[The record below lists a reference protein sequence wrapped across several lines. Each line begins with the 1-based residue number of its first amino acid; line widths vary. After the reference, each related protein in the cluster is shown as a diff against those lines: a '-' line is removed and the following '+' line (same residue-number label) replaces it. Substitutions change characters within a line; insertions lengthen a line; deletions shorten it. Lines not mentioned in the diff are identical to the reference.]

1 MILRNSL
8 LLILLAS
15 VLISCKENNNIPSN
29 EEGLLSS
36 HLVSY
41 DSPLLRSIDPAIAII
56 DFRNP
61 EAYDKG
67 HLPRAINLYRN
78 DFQDTTL
85 PYIGMRINKFM
96 VAERLG
102 KAGVTEKNT
111 LIVYDDKGSSDAS
124 RFWWLLN
131 LYNFEQVYLLDGGIG
146 HWQKMGGT
154 ISKSKPVIKPA
165 VFRLPDQPDKPLLIT
180 KENLLKFIKSDV
192 SKAFLVDARSAEEYE
207 GQYLKEGAKKA
218 GRISKSINIDW
229 AEAVDYGN
237 TYTFKPLA
245 ELEKIYGR
253 IGASTEDTIIVYC
266 HTGVRS
272 SHTTF
277 VLTQLL
283 NYKNV
288 LNYDGS
294 WVEWSYDDDLPFE
307 TDSIIYLKN

>member
-8 LLILLAS
+8 LLIMLATA
-15 VLISCKENNNIPSN
+15 LISCKENSKLPPQ
-29 EEGLLSS
+29 EEVLLNS

-41 DSPLLRSIDPAIAII
+41 DSPLLNSTDATIGII
-56 DFRNP
+56 DFRSQ

-67 HLPRAINLYRN
+67 HLPGAINLYRN

-85 PYIGMRINKFM
+85 PYKGMRINKSLM
-96 VAERLG
+96 AEQLG
-102 KAGVTEKNT
+102 KVGITEKAT
-111 LIVYDDKGSSDAS
+111 LVVYDDKGSSDAS
-124 RFWWLLN
+124 RLWWLLH

-146 HWQKMGGT
+146 HWEKMGGT
-154 ISKSKPVIKPA
+154 ISRNKPKINPTI
-165 VFRLPDQPDKPLLIT
+165 FRFTDQPDKPVLIT
-180 KENLLKFIKSDV
+180 KENLLRLIKSDA
-192 SKAFLVDARSAEEYE
+192 SRAILVDARSKEEYE
-207 GQYLKEGAKKA
+207 GRYLKAGAKKA
-218 GRISKSINIDW
+218 GRIPKSINIDW

-253 IGASTEDTIIVYC
+253 IAASREDTIIVYC

-283 NYKNV
+283 DYKNV

-294 WVEWSYDDDLPFE
+294 WVEWSYNDDLPFE
-307 TDSIIYLKN
+307 TESITIVKN

>member
-8 LLILLAS
+8 LLILLAFE
-15 VLISCKENNNIPSN
+15 LISCKDNSKSPAQ
-29 EEGLLSS
+29 EEMLFSS
-36 HLVSY
+36 HLVSF
-41 DSPLLRSIDPAIAII
+41 DSPLLKSNDPTVAII
-56 DFRNP
+56 DFRNQ
-61 EAYDKG
+61 EAYEKG
-67 HLPRAINLYRN
+67 HLPGAINLYRN

-85 PYIGMRINKFM
+85 PYKGMRINKSL

-102 KAGVTEKNT
+102 KAGITEMAT

-124 RFWWLLN
+124 RFWWLLH
-131 LYNFEQVYLLDGGIG
+131 LHNFEQVYLLDGGIG
-146 HWQKMGGT
+146 HWEKMGGT
-154 ISKSKPVIKPA
+154 ISISKPEINPA
-165 VFRLPDQPDKPLLIT
+165 VFRFPDQPDNPLLIT
-180 KENLLKFIKSDV
+180 KEDLHKLIMSDA
-192 SKAFLVDARSAEEYE
+192 SKAFLVDARSKEEYE
-207 GQYLKEGAKKA
+207 GNYLKAGAKKA
-218 GRISKSINIDW
+218 GRIPKSISIDW
-229 AEAVDYGN
+229 AETVDYGN

-253 IGASTEDTIIVYC
+253 IGASREDTIIVYC

-294 WVEWSYDDDLPFE
+294 WVEWSYDDNLPFE
-307 TDSIIYLKN
+307 TDSITF

>member
-1 MILRNSL
+1 MTLRNSIL
-8 LLILLAS
+8 FILLA
-15 VLISCKENNNIPSN
+15 VELISCKEKSMSPVQQ
-29 EEGLLSS
+29 EVLLSGQ
-36 HLVSY
+36 LVSY
-41 DSPLLRSIDPAIAII
+41 DSPLLKSNDPTVAII
-56 DFRNP
+56 DFRKQDSYN
-61 EAYDKG
+61 KG
-67 HLPRAINLYRN
+67 HLPGAINLYRN
-78 DFQDTTL
+78 EFQDTTL
-85 PYIGMRINKFM
+85 PYAGMRMNKSL

-102 KAGVTEKNT
+102 KAGITEKAT

-146 HWQKMGGT
+146 HWEKMGGT
-154 ISKSKPVIKPA
+154 LSRINPEITTE
-165 VFRLPDQPDKPLLIT
+165 VFRFPDQPDKPLLIT
-180 KENLLKFIKSDV
+180 KENLLKLIKSNASNV
-192 SKAFLVDARSAEEYE
+192 FLLDARSAEEYK
-207 GQYLKEGAKKA
+207 GQYLKAGAKKA

-229 AEAVDYGN
+229 SEAVDYGN

-245 ELEKIYGR
+245 ELEKIYGK
-253 IGASTEDTIIVYC
+253 IGASREDTIIVYC
-266 HTGVRS
+266 HSGVRS

-307 TDSIIYLKN
+307 TDSITF

>member
-8 LLILLAS
+8 LLMLMAN
-15 VLISCKENNNIPSN
+15 VLFACKDAGEQTPK
-29 EEGLLSS
+29 EEMLFSS
-36 HLVSY
+36 HLISY
-41 DSPLLRSIDPAIAII
+41 NSPLMKSTDRPITII
-56 DFRNP
+56 DFRTK
-61 EAYDKG
+61 EAYDTG
-67 HLPRAINLYRN
+67 HLPGAINLYRN

-85 PYIGMRINKFM
+85 PFNGMRSSRTK

-102 KAGVTEKNT
+102 KEGVTEKNT

-124 RFWWLLN
+124 RLWWLMH
-131 LYNFEQVYLLDGGIG
+131 LYNFEEVYLLDGGIE
-146 HWQKMGGT
+146 HWVNMGGNL
-154 ISKSKPVIKPA
+154 SKNKPELSPA
-165 VFRLPDQPDKPLLIT
+165 TFQFTDEPDKPLIIT
-180 KENLLKFIKSDV
+180 KESLLKSISSDV
-192 SKAFLVDARSAEEYE
+192 SSVFLVDARTKEEYE
-207 GQYLKEGAKKA
+207 GRKLKAGAKKA

-237 TYTFKPLA
+237 TYTFKPLD

-253 IGASTEDTIIVYC
+253 IGASKEDTIIVYC

-283 NYKNV
+283 NYQNV

-294 WVEWSYDDDLPFE
+294 WVEWSYDDSLPFE
-307 TDSIIYLKN
+307 TDTIAIIKN

>member
-1 MILRNSL
+1 MILRNNL
-8 LLILLAS
+8 LLIVLAIA
-15 VLISCKENNNIPSN
+15 LISCKQNSESPLQ
-29 EEGLLSS
+29 EDLLLSS

-41 DSPLLRSIDPAIAII
+41 DSPLLKSNDPAIAII
-56 DFRNP
+56 DFRSQ
-61 EAYDKG
+61 EDYDKG
-67 HLPRAINLYRN
+67 HLPGAINLYRN

-85 PYIGMRINKFM
+85 PYKGMRLNKSL

-102 KAGVTEKNT
+102 KAGITEKAT
-111 LIVYDDKGSSDAS
+111 LIVYDDKGASDAS
-124 RFWWLLN
+124 RFWWLLHLN
-131 LYNFEQVYLLDGGIG
+131 NFEQVYLLDGGIG
-146 HWQKMGGT
+146 HWVKMGGT
-154 ISKSKPVIKPA
+154 ISRSNPEINPA
-165 VFRLPDQPDKPLLIT
+165 VFRFTDQPDKPRLIT
-180 KENLLKFIKSDV
+180 KENLLKLIMSDV
-192 SKAFLVDARSAEEYE
+192 SKAILIDARSKEEYE
-207 GQYLKEGAKKA
+207 GHYMKAGAKKA
-218 GRISKSINIDW
+218 GRIPNSINIDW

-237 TYTFKPLA
+237 TNTFKSLA

-253 IGASTEDTIIVYC
+253 TGASREDTIIVYC

-307 TDSIIYLKN
+307 TESITIVKN